1 VGPYAARGNDIVEDL
16 DYLIAVVIALAGLG
30 GFVLLRGVLR
40 FVVLIAALLIAAY
53 IFGLLPPL
61 RF

>member
-1 VGPYAARGNDIVEDL
+1 MNIVEDL
-16 DYLIAVVIALAGLG
+16 DYLVAVVIAIAGLG

-53 IFGLLPPL
+53 IFGLLSPL